1 MLEDR
6 KMITSSAVSI
16 IQSLI
21 PLWSPTYKLT
31 VTPVLMKVMKMKYM
45 KVGRREKWPEKVRRE
60 KSG

>member
-1 MLEDR
+1 
-6 KMITSSAVSI
+6 MITSSAVSI